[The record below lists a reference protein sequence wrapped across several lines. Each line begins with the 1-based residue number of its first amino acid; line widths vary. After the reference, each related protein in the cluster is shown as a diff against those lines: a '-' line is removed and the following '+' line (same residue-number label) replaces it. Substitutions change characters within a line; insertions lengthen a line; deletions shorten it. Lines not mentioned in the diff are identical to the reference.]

1 MVYFKLTKELL
12 EVIYDS
18 RLEGLVACQRYC
30 DRQIVSFEDIDK
42 VLQKLKKEYKDAK
55 DRLEKLQEKKRR
67 LEQPLKGDDDLVSRH
82 REFIELVTIPDSENN
97 SEERTKEVLSSLEK
111 YEKMEIR
118 DLTQNTQI
126 IFQEEHICNDNLKIK
141 GEDEGFLKPEE
152 IIE

>member
-1 MVYFKLTKELL
+1 M
-12 EVIYDS
+12 
-18 RLEGLVACQRYC
+18 
-30 DRQIVSFEDIDK
+30 
-42 VLQKLKKEYKDAK
+42 
-55 DRLEKLQEKKRR
+55 
-67 LEQPLKGDDDLVSRH
+67 SRH

-97 SEERTKEVLSSLEK
+97 SEERTKEALSSLEK